1 MDAAGGKS
9 GTPKVCDDE
18 ATQVEGVAGLGR
30 RLLKSQFSMRDPS
43 YPQIISNAL
52 EGRQRKWGR
61 VGEGEGDQKSLF
73 SFPGSREILPAAPFP
88 WVDSA

>member
-43 YPQIISNAL
+43 HPQIISNAL
-52 EGRQRKWGR
+52 EGR
-61 VGEGEGDQKSLF
+61 
-73 SFPGSREILPAAPFP
+73 
-88 WVDSA
+88 